1 MNTELKQLLNINKK
15 SLQFLHDSQGFD
27 FMQDYKLITST
38 EKLTVNKLLK
48 LTNFDSLDNKMAI
61 LVQIEEWGKDIIYSI
76 RIDKN
81 NTFNPLRVQ
90 DWKQWSY
97 GIEEMFS
104 KKDFEVARKKGN
116 VKKWFIFIQ
125 DKKYIIPK
133 TKKEVDLS
141 QRFKIDFDNSFK
153 GIRRCFDS
161 SLKEK
166 YITQLNLLTTND
178 SQKKFN
184 YNVSIIGGQKINDS
198 TMLIDKSGYL
208 LQPVHADLT
217 KKVAEIKAKK
227 EKEEADNSDYFDKNQ
242 EYYNKIEKV
251 KKYICDLVMAG
262 KSEKVRKI
270 SWDFDYLIPAYY
282 RHLDR
287 YNSNEY
293 ISVHEIERIFNHLD
307 RYISNIM
314 EV

>member
-27 FMQDYKLITST
+27 FMQDYQLTVST
-38 EKLTVNKLLK
+38 DKLTVNKLLK
-48 LTNFDSLDNKMAI
+48 LTNFNSIEEKMAI
-61 LVQIEEWGKDIIYSI
+61 LVLIEKWDKNRIFSI

-90 DWKQWSY
+90 DWEQWTY
-97 GIEEMFS
+97 GIEEMFN
-104 KKDFEVARKKGN
+104 KKDFEVARKNGD

-125 DKKYIIPK
+125 NKKYILPK

-153 GIRRCFDS
+153 GIRRCYDP
-161 SLKEK
+161 SLKER

-178 SQKKFN
+178 SQKKFD
-184 YNVSIIGGQKINDS
+184 YNISTIGGKKINDS

-208 LQPVHADLT
+208 LQPVRAELT

-227 EKEEADNSDYFDKNQ
+227 EKEKADNSKPQISDVIEAVKEILATVPGDRKENMLEALKTSEPFS
-242 EYYNKIEKV
+242 YY
-251 KKYICDLVMAG
+251 
-262 KSEKVRKI
+262 
-270 SWDFDYLIPAYY
+270 
-282 RHLDR
+282 
-287 YNSNEY
+287 
-293 ISVHEIERIFNHLD
+293 SVEIDEA
-307 RYISNIM
+307 M
-314 EV
+314 EGGF